1 MSNLIWLVF
10 IFLVVVL
17 VVSALWLVW
26 RLRHFSQSY
35 NQTVL
40 DDKLLQNMLGDE
52 ALSKELKSA
61 LVGKASGAKYP
72 TTSPSPDGE
81 EIGEGDKQAG
91 PDSSDEKRAAG
102 RHGQQSPKEQDMK
115 REEKT

>member
-17 VVSALWLVW
+17 VISVLWFIW
-26 RLRHFSQSY
+26 RLRHFSQSHN

-40 DDKLLQNMLGDE
+40 DDKLMQSMLGDE
-52 ALSKELKSA
+52 ALSKELKTV
-61 LVGKASGAKYP
+61 LVGKASGVKYP
-72 TTSPSPDGE
+72 TDSPASSADGE
-81 EIGEGDKQAG
+81 ETGEVL
-91 PDSSDEKRAAG
+91 DSI
-102 RHGQQSPKEQDMK
+102 GQQSPKEQDMK

>member
-10 IFLVVVL
+10 IFLVVIL
-17 VVSALWLVW
+17 VISVLWLVW

-52 ALSKELKSA
+52 ALSKELKNA
-61 LVGKASGAKYP
+61 LVGKASGVQSP
-72 TTSPSPDGE
+72 TASPVSSADTEGT
-81 EIGEGDKQAG
+81 GEGENQAGPG
-91 PDSSDEKRAAG
+91 PDSSEKKRGTERQASKAG
-102 RHGQQSPKEQDMK
+102 DR
-115 REEKT
+115 

>member
-17 VVSALWLVW
+17 VVSVLWFIW

-40 DDKLLQNMLGDE
+40 DDKLMQSMLGDE
-52 ALSKELKSA
+52 DLSKELKTV
-61 LVGKASGAKYP
+61 LVGKASGVKYP
-72 TTSPSPDGE
+72 DVE
-81 EIGEGDKQAG
+81 EAGEGRKQAG
-91 PDSSDEKRAAG
+91 PDSSDKKRGVAQ
-102 RHGQQSPKEQDMK
+102 HGQQSPKEQDMK
-115 REEKT
+115 REEKI

>member
-17 VVSALWLVW
+17 VISVLWFIW

-40 DDKLLQNMLGDE
+40 DDKLMQSMLGDE
-52 ALSKELKSA
+52 ALSKELKTV
-61 LVGKASGAKYP
+61 LVGKANGAKYP
-72 TTSPSPDGE
+72 TASSASSADE
-81 EIGEGDKQAG
+81 EGDNQTFS
-91 PDSSDEKRAAG
+91 DSSFDKKRG
-102 RHGQQSPKEQDMK
+102 VEQQSSKQQD
-115 REEKT
+115 E